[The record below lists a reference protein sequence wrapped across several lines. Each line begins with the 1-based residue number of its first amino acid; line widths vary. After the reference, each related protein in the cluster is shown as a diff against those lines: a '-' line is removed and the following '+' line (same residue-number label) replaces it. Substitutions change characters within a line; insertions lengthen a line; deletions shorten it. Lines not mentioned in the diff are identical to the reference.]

1 MEWKDRIKSR
11 RLDLG
16 LTLEKVAQAVGV
28 SAATISRW
36 ERGEISSLNADKVAC
51 LGERPPGNTGLF
63 DGLGDSSPGRAAQ
76 QRLFQFCPRSAG
88 KQHRSGRHPHCHRYD
103 PETKKETFKKMN
115 RHCTKAELYN
125 LSAFYAINAIFL
137 RKTGLWTSSPC
148 AKIFQTSPLG
158 FLPSK
163 HPG

>member
-51 LGERPPGNTGLF
+51 LANVLQVTPDYLMGWEIPPQEGQLNNVYF
-63 DGLGDSSPGRAAQ
+63 NFAREAQ
-76 QRLFQFCPRSAG
+76 ENNI
-88 KQHRSGRHPHCHRYD
+88 D
-103 PETKKETFKKMN
+103 PDDIRIAIDMIRKLKRIHSKK
-115 RHCTKAELYN
+115 
-125 LSAFYAINAIFL
+125 
-137 RKTGLWTSSPC
+137 
-148 AKIFQTSPLG
+148 
-158 FLPSK
+158 
-163 HPG
+163 